1 MLLTTSYK
9 ITNKQKTR
17 SEICH
22 FNRITA
28 LGVYA
33 CMCHYITGC
42 VCSFFFFNEL
52 SKNYRALVWKN
63 TEQDN
68 RKYNVS
74 KQLVL

>member
-1 MLLTTSYK
+1 MHACA
-9 ITNKQKTR
+9 ITLQ
-17 SEICH
+17 
-22 FNRITA
+22 
-28 LGVYA
+28 GV
-33 CMCHYITGC
+33 C
-42 VCSFFFFNEL
+42 VLFFFNEL